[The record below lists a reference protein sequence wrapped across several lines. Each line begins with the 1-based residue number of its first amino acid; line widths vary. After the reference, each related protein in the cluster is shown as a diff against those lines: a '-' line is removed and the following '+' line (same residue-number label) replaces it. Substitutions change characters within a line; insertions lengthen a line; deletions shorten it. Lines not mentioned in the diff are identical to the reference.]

1 MLILRIR
8 GVDTGDLVGKMREMG
23 EVAIIIYSS

>member
-8 GVDTGDLVGKMREMG
+8 GVETGDLVGKMREMG